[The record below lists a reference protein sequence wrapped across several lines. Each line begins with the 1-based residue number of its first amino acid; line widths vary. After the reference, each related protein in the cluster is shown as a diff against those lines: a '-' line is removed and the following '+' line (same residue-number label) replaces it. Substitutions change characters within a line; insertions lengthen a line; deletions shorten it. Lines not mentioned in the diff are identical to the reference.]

1 LAAELGLRLFHIDR
15 PRADEIADS
24 AMALMLVLLRRTHD
38 LATQRCG
45 RISWAPGYTS
55 LRGMKRLR
63 GKVIGL
69 LGTDKSAVALAQRAR
84 GFKMKVI
91 FLDLQQVRTMVMLT
105 VYSMFPC

>member
-1 LAAELGLRLFHIDR
+1 
-15 PRADEIADS
+15 
-24 AMALMLVLLRRTHD
+24 MALMLVLLRRTHD

-91 FLDLQQVRTMVMLT
+91 FLDLQQVRTTVMLT
-105 VYSMFPC
+105 VYSMFLGLAML